1 MVLDELGSIIILDG
15 ENCVRNRDFFFV
27 ALWDAQC

>member
-15 ENCVRNRDFFFV
+15 KNYVRNHDFFFV